1 MNLLNSRVS
10 RIALACSIAAVTAA
24 VEPVFAQI
32 VSNEQIP
39 LSDVCVVQPGS
50 FCTTPVIGTRTIT
63 PIGTPVVTPIA
74 PGIVDIRGGAN
85 IDFNGQLQVDG
96 LQVQSAGIFPSL
108 LISPIPDMID
118 IRAIANYDSS
128 FHVQSS
134 FGQLTYQPDTTFSF
148 NTLTAT
154 KIGIAIENEY
164 FEDQDGREGQFDLD
178 AIDPTAIVNN
188 STALTGRFSQTEG
201 VIRFGTL
208 SGTATLIGNP
218 GVTDI
223 YDLQFISPYALQV
236 DLESQ
241 IATQLDENGLITP
254 QIAVTDGIE
263 MNGSKITGLAAGT
276 QDSDAVNFAQLK
288 AATANFVTN
297 NSGGPAPTARGQGAI
312 AAGSGTSARGTGAIA
327 MGYQNVAEGDGAVA
341 IGDPNI
347 ATGKGAVAIGAN
359 NVANGNGSVAIG
371 NGSIAA
377 HSGNI
382 AMGNAAN
389 ADGSNAVALGSGS
402 AALGNRSTAVG
413 TGATAQ
419 GSDSV
424 AIGYGSVANQSRTV
438 SVGAVGSE
446 RRVVNVAA
454 GTGATDAV
462 NKAQLDA
469 EAQARIVADV
479 GLANDLATEAA
490 TRAQVDTA
498 LNQRIAAEETARA
511 QLAADLQSEANAR
524 AAADLSL
531 ATQIGT
537 LGGQVDALAGRVDT
551 LESRVDK
558 LDRKMAAS
566 TAVAVAMGGNAFL
579 PDMKFNLTANVAT
592 YDGAQA
598 GAFQMGAMVSDNVA
612 VNAGVATSFNKGG
625 KVAGRVGFTVGW

>member
-1 MNLLNSRVS
+1 MSLLNSRVS
-10 RIALACSIAAVTAA
+10 RIALACSFIAAVAA
-24 VEPVFAQI
+24 AQPAMAQV
-32 VSNEQIP
+32 VSDEQIP
-39 LSDVCVVQPGS
+39 LSDFCQVQPGS
-50 FCTTPVIGTRTIT
+50 NCTEPVIGTRTVTPTSNAVIT
-63 PIGTPVVTPIA
+63 PIPGGIDLRATYNVDFEGT
-74 PGIVDIRGGAN
+74 
-85 IDFNGQLQVDG
+85 LQVDG
-96 LQVQSAGIFPSL
+96 MPVAGAWPAPSWLLSPLPEMLDVQAS
-108 LISPIPDMID
+108 
-118 IRAIANYDSS
+118 ANYDVNV
-128 FHVQSS
+128 HYHL
-134 FGQLTYQPDTTFSF
+134 GQRGVDVQPDTSFSF
-148 NTLTAT
+148 NSLAAI
-154 KIGIAIENEY
+154 KLGVDIENEY
-164 FEDQDGREGQFDLD
+164 FEDAEGREGSFNLRS
-178 AIDPTAIVNN
+178 INPTAIVNN
-188 STALTGRFSQTEG
+188 STALTGSFAQTEG

-208 SGTATLIGNP
+208 SGTASLVGNP

-223 YDLQFISPYALQV
+223 YGQQFISPYALQV
-236 DLESQ
+236 DLTSH
-241 IATQLDENGLITP
+241 ILTQLDEHGLITP
-254 QIAVTDGIE
+254 KIAVTDGIE

-276 QDSDAVNFAQLK
+276 QGSDAVNLAQLK

-312 AAGSGTSARGTGAIA
+312 AAGSGTSANGMGAIA

-377 HSGNI
+377 HSGNL

-413 TGATAQ
+413 TGATAA
-419 GSDSV
+419 GADSV
-424 AIGYGSVANQSRTV
+424 AIGYGSVADQSRTV
-438 SVGAVGSE
+438 SVGAAGSE

-469 EAQARIVADV
+469 EAQARIAADV

-490 TRAQVDTA
+490 TRAQADAT
-498 LNQRIAAEETARA
+498 LNQRIAAEEVART

-537 LGGQVDALAGRVDT
+537 LGGQLDALAGRVDT

-558 LDRKMAAS
+558 LDNKLAAS

-579 PDMKFNLTANVAT
+579 PNMKFNLTANVAT

>member
-1 MNLLNSRVS
+1 MKPLNSRVS
-10 RIALACSIAAVTAA
+10 RIALACSFASVALGAHPALAQGIA
-24 VEPVFAQI
+24 ER
-32 VSNEQIP
+32 IP
-39 LSDVCVVQPGS
+39 LNDFCLERPGTD
-50 FCTTPVIGTRTIT
+50 CPAGPVIGTRT
-63 PIGTPVVTPIA
+63 VTPTSEAILTA
-74 PGIVDIRGGAN
+74 IPGGFEVQSTANVDFQGT
-85 IDFNGQLQVDG
+85 LQVDALPVAG
-96 LQVQSAGIFPSL
+96 AWPGPAWLLDISSDLIDVQAS
-108 LISPIPDMID
+108 
-118 IRAIANYDSS
+118 ANYDAYLHYRLQNGDID
-128 FHVQSS
+128 FR
-134 FGQLTYQPDTTFSF
+134 PDTNFSF
-148 NTLTAT
+148 NSLEAT
-154 KIGIAIENEY
+154 KLGIDIQNGY
-164 FEDQDGREGQFDLD
+164 FQDGDDHEGTFTLES
-178 AIDPTAIVNN
+178 IDPTAIVNN
-188 STALTGRFSQTEG
+188 STALTGSFSQTEG

-208 SGTATLIGNP
+208 SGTATLVGNP
-218 GVTDI
+218 GVTEI
-223 YDLQFISPYALQV
+223 YDRQFISPYALQV
-236 DLESQ
+236 DLTSR
-241 IATQLDENGLITP
+241 ILTQLDENGLITP
-254 QIAVTDGIE
+254 TIEVTDGIE

-276 QDSDAVNFAQLK
+276 SASDAVNKAQLD
-288 AATANFVTN
+288 AAVASVMKVGANGSLASGVGSTATGNGAVAL
-297 NSGGPAPTARGQGAI
+297 GEGQTAK
-312 AAGSGTSARGTGAIA
+312 
-327 MGYQNVAEGDGAVA
+327 GDGAVA

-377 HSGNI
+377 HSGNV
-382 AMGNAAN
+382 ALGDTAN

-413 TGATAQ
+413 TGASAQ
-419 GSDSV
+419 GADSV
-424 AIGYGSVANQSRTV
+424 AIGYNSVANQSRTV

-462 NKAQLDA
+462 NKAQLDT
-469 EAQARIVADV
+469 EAQARIAADV

-490 TRAQVDTA
+490 ARAQADTTI
-498 LNQRIAAEETARA
+498 NQRIAAEETARA

-579 PDMKFNLTANVAT
+579 PNMKFNLTANVAT